1 MELIFLGT
9 GGSMPT
15 GDRGLPSVVLRR
27 GSELVMF
34 DCGECSQRQMMTA
47 KLGFNRKMRIFI
59 SHMHGDHVLGLPGLL
74 QSMSFLGRQRKLEV
88 YGPQGILEFV
98 DSLIKTVPF
107 NMRFP
112 LEVRQIEAGIVLEER
127 EYTIEAA
134 GLDHGIPCFG
144 FTFVE
149 KKKPGRFDPAKA
161 RALKIPEG
169 PLWKRLQ
176 LGETVNVSGFSFT
189 PDQVLGPARRGSKV
203 TYITDTRPC
212 KAAIEIAR
220 NSTVLIYDCTFDGSK
235 EKRAIQYGHSTA
247 KDAATV
253 AKKSCV
259 KSLVLIHISA
269 MYEDAEPLLRE
280 ARRIFP
286 NVTLAYDMM
295 RLQVSH

>member
-9 GGSMPT
+9 GGSVPT
-15 GDRGLPSVVLRR
+15 RDRGLPSVVLRR
-27 GSELVMF
+27 GPELVMF
-34 DCGECSQRQMMTA
+34 DCGECSQRQMMAA

-88 YGPQGILEFV
+88 YGPQGIVEFV
-98 DSLIKTVPF
+98 DSIIKTVPSKIG
-107 NMRFP
+107 FP
-112 LEVRQIEAGIVLEER
+112 LEVYPMQAGVVLEER
-127 EYTIEAA
+127 EYTVKAA

-144 FTFVE
+144 FALIE
-149 KKKPGRFDPAKA
+149 KKLGRFDPDKA

-176 LGETVNVSGFSFT
+176 LGETVTVGGFSFT
-189 PDQVLGPARRGSKV
+189 PDQVLGPARRGSKI

-212 KAAIEIAR
+212 KTAIEIAK
-220 NSTVLIYDCTFDGSK
+220 NSTVLVYDCTFDSSK
-235 EKRAIQYGHSTA
+235 EKRAVEYGHSTA

-253 AKKSCV
+253 AKKACV

-280 ARRIFP
+280 ARKIFP
-286 NVTLAYDMM
+286 NVTLAFDMM
-295 RLQVSH
+295 RLQVRS

>member
-1 MELIFLGT
+1 LELIVLGT

-15 GDRGLPSVVLRR
+15 RDRGLPSVVLRR
-27 GSELVMF
+27 GPELVMF

-47 KLGFNRKMRIFI
+47 KLGFNRKMRVFI

-74 QSMSFLGRQRKLEV
+74 QSMSFLGRQRKLEI
-88 YGPQGILEFV
+88 YGPQGIVEFV
-98 DSLIKTVPF
+98 DSIIKTVPF
-107 NMRFP
+107 NIRFP
-112 LEVRQIEAGIVLEER
+112 LEVHPVEAGVVLEEG
-127 EYTIEAA
+127 EYVIKAA

-144 FTFVE
+144 FTLIE
-149 KKKPGRFDPAKA
+149 KKKPGRFEPAKA

-176 LGETVNVSGFSFT
+176 LGETVTVGRFSFT
-189 PDQVLGPARRGSKV
+189 PDQVLGPPRRGSKI

-212 KAAIEIAR
+212 KTAIDIAE
-220 NSTVLIYDCTFDGSK
+220 NSTVLIYDCTFDSSK

-247 KDAATV
+247 KDAATI
-253 AKKSCV
+253 AKKACV

-269 MYEDAEPLLRE
+269 IYEDAEPLLRE

-286 NVTLAYDMM
+286 NVTLASDMM
-295 RLQVSH
+295 RLQVSP